1 MTTEA
6 ERVSPPRAFSVEGI
20 DLNRTLFAFSFF
32 GRDPTTRFVRERGG
46 GIGELARATLTPD
59 GPGTLYLRWQGAR
72 ASATAFGPGARWLD
86 AHAEDW
92 CGKNDDVTTFEPPD
106 RRMQRLFLKHSG
118 VRMTRTLTAW
128 HDILRIVIQQRIRT
142 RDAADQWRRMTLA
155 WGTLAPGPFGLRLPP
170 AAEKVAAAPYFDFH
184 PFGIEKK
191 RADAM
196 RSVAKSVDVVERAA
210 MLPPEKARAALEGIR
225 GVGPWTALGFCEGC
239 LGDPDAVILGD
250 YHLPN
255 HVAFAL
261 AGEEKAT
268 DERMLEL
275 LAPYAPHR
283 GRVVKL
289 LMVGAEKPP
298 RRAPRATHNDIRRR

>member
-1 MTTEA
+1 MTTAGEG
-6 ERVSPPRAFSVEGI
+6 VSPPRAFSIDGL

-32 GRDPTTRFVRERGG
+32 GRDPTTRFVRERAGN
-46 GIGELARATLTPD
+46 IGELVRATWTPD

-72 ASATAFGPGARWLD
+72 ASATAFGPGAAWLD
-86 AHAEDW
+86 AQAENW
-92 CGKNDDVTTFEPPD
+92 CGKNDDVTTFDPPD
-106 RRMQRLFLKHSG
+106 RQVQRIFRRYSG

-128 HDILRIVIQQRIRT
+128 HDILRIVIQQLIRT
-142 RDAADQWRRMTLA
+142 TDAADQWRRMTLA
-155 WGTLAPGPFGLRLPP
+155 WGTPAPGPFELLLPP
-170 AAEKVAAAPYFDFH
+170 SATTVANAPYFDFH

-196 RSVAKSVDVVERAA
+196 RSVAKNVSVVERAA
-210 MLPPEKARAALEGIR
+210 MLPPAEARSVLEGIR

-239 LGDPDAVILGD
+239 LGDADAVILGD